1 MNQLIVEQKKQ
12 EKIQIY
18 GKPAKNSS
26 QGGHFSIGAKPD
38 IRLVAIDLDDTML
51 RTDLTI
57 SQRTKEALQAA
68 QAQGV
73 TVTIATGRMFV
84 SARPYALELGI
95 DVPLITYQ
103 GAMVV
108 MADGRILSHHP
119 MDLDISC
126 RLVEFLKPFGHHI
139 NLYMG
144 DDLYIEKQSPEAA
157 RYQALTRTYLNVVE
171 DLGALL
177 RQKGQ
182 GATKFSLMATPQQVK
197 DVMKQVAEAFA
208 GTVQVVPSKPH
219 FLEFGRPDMGKGV
232 ALSQMAR
239 ELGITRH
246 QVMAIGDSPNDLDM
260 IEYAGWGVAMGNAE
274 ECIKAKAQWITAT
287 NDADGVAVALEKWVL
302 KSESK
307 PDCRDGK

>member
-1 MNQLIVEQKKQ
+1 MNQLTMQHKNQ
-12 EKIQIY
+12 EHAPIC
-18 GKPAKNSS
+18 GLPAKPEK
-26 QGGHFSIGAKPD
+26 QDVGARTASKPD

-57 SQRTKEALQAA
+57 SDRTKQALQAA
-68 QAQGV
+68 QTQGV

-84 SARPYALELGI
+84 SAQPYALELGI

-126 RLVEFLKPFGHHI
+126 RLVEFLKPYGHHV

-144 DDLYIEKQSPEAA
+144 DDLYIEKHSPEAA

-171 DLGALL
+171 DLGDLL
-177 RQKGQ
+177 RQRGQ
-182 GATKFSLMATPQQVK
+182 GATKFSMIASPRQVQH
-197 DVMKQVAEAFA
+197 VMKEAAEAF
-208 GTVQVVPSKPH
+208 GKTLQVMPSKPH
-219 FLEFGRPDMGKGV
+219 FLEFGRPDIGKGV

-239 ELGITRH
+239 ALGITRH
-246 QVMAIGDSPNDLDM
+246 QVMAIGDSPNDQDM
-260 IEYAGWGVAMGNAE
+260 IEYAGWGIAMGNAVDS
-274 ECIKAKAQWITAT
+274 IKEKARWITAD
-287 NDADGVAVALEKWVL
+287 NDADGVALALEQWVL
-302 KSESK
+302 KN
-307 PDCRDGK
+307 

>member
-1 MNQLIVEQKKQ
+1 MNQLTMQEKKQ
-12 EKIQIY
+12 NHIQTCGRPVKPEKQE
-18 GKPAKNSS
+18 GVVRTAS
-26 QGGHFSIGAKPD
+26 KPD

-57 SQRTKEALQAA
+57 SDRTKQALQAA
-68 QAQGV
+68 QTQGV

-84 SARPYALELGI
+84 SAQPYALELGI

-108 MADGRILSHHP
+108 MADGRVLSHHP

-126 RLVEFLKPFGHHI
+126 RLVEFLKPYGHHI

-144 DDLYIEKQSPEAA
+144 DDLYIEKHSPEAA

-177 RQKGQ
+177 KLRGQ
-182 GATKFSLMATPQQVK
+182 GATKFSLMATPQQVQH
-197 DVMKQVAEAFA
+197 VMKETAEAF
-208 GTVQVVPSKPH
+208 GNTVQVVPSKPH

-260 IEYAGWGVAMGNAE
+260 IEYAGWGIAMGNAVDS
-274 ECIKAKAQWITAT
+274 IKEKAQWITAD
-287 NDADGVAVALEKWVL
+287 NDADGVALALEKWVL
-302 KSESK
+302 KN
-307 PDCRDGK
+307 